1 MARKPRVHCQDGFY
15 HVMLRGNAGQEIF
28 ASPKDQLRFYE
39 LAQEG
44 IDRYGHNIHAV
55 CLMNTHVH
63 LAIQVGAIG
72 LPRIIQ
78 NLAFRYTR
86 WWNWRQNRTGHLFQG
101 RYKAILIDADTY
113 LLELTRYIHLNPVR
127 SGSVK
132 VPEAYRWSGHRAY
145 LGLETI
151 SWLTTEWVLGMF
163 SRRADQAR
171 RAYREFVE
179 QGRDGGY
186 QRDYGKGSEV
196 DSRFLGDSIFIDQLL
211 GPREEGLKRVVTV
224 DEIVSH
230 VCRRFST
237 EEEALFLSG
246 KDRRLSKVRA
256 IAAWLVRE
264 SGYLTL
270 GELSSR
276 VRRDCSTLSTAAT
289 LIEQEAQ
296 RDSNLRLLMNR
307 MREDLFEI
315 QISKA

>member
-1 MARKPRVHCQDGFY
+1 
-15 HVMLRGNAGQEIF
+15 
-28 ASPKDQLRFYE
+28 
-39 LAQEG
+39 
-44 IDRYGHNIHAV
+44 
-55 CLMNTHVH
+55 
-63 LAIQVGAIG
+63 
-72 LPRIIQ
+72 
-78 NLAFRYTR
+78 
-86 WWNWRQNRTGHLFQG
+86 
-101 RYKAILIDADTY
+101 
-113 LLELTRYIHLNPVR
+113 
-127 SGSVK
+127 
-132 VPEAYRWSGHRAY
+132 
-145 LGLETI
+145 
-151 SWLTTEWVLGMF
+151 MF

-196 DSRFLGDSIFIDQLL
+196 DSRFLGDSIFIDKLL

-224 DEIVSH
+224 GEIVSH

-237 EEEALFLSG
+237 KEEALFRSG